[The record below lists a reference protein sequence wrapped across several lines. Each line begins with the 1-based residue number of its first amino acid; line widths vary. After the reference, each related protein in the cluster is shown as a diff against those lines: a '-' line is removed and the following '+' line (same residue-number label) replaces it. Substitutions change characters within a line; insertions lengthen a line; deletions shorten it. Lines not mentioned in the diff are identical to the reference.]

1 MISPEPRKDRIHQ
14 QGIAFI
20 STLVFAILGF
30 VFLSISELEIQ
41 KTSREVFRQID
52 MSSLIPKSL
61 KLSQV
66 EVSDNSMNS
75 VHLIVQ
81 AQEKEAQN
89 DQNESDESEEPSD
102 ASSQTNPQPT
112 RTPSSNQGN
121 SSGVSQPRNTPR
133 MQNDPG
139 RSAGNNAVE
148 SGPSSVSPPLR
159 NNPPSRVANAEPTR
173 SPMSAEGGIPKL
185 PLNSFGRD
193 YKDLDVRQIM
203 DWMKSNPSE
212 LPKGIRQLVRFRPT
226 FLSSVATFTMEGKQY
241 ELYLMCKESLFE
253 VHVVLVEQNEA
264 TYLVDRSF
272 QKLSTY
278 LRKGQVRRTQ
288 DNQIIAVRSNMAS
301 NDSSD
306 EFYSL
311 FLSWWDWASQ
321 VQS

>member
-1 MISPEPRKDRIHQ
+1 MQ
-14 QGIAFI
+14 
-20 STLVFAILGF
+20 
-30 VFLSISELEIQ
+30 
-41 KTSREVFRQID
+41 
-52 MSSLIPKSL
+52 
-61 KLSQV
+61 
-66 EVSDNSMNS
+66 DN
-75 VHLIVQ
+75 
-81 AQEKEAQN
+81 
-89 DQNESDESEEPSD
+89 
-102 ASSQTNPQPT
+102 
-112 RTPSSNQGN
+112 
-121 SSGVSQPRNTPR
+121 
-133 MQNDPG
+133 PG
-139 RSAGNNAVE
+139 TSAGNDAVE
-148 SGPSSVSPPLR
+148 SGPSSTSAPLR

-173 SPMSAEGGIPKL
+173 SPITTEGGIPKL
-185 PLNSFGRD
+185 PLNSFGRN

-203 DWMKSNPSE
+203 DWMKRNPSE
-212 LPKGIRQLVRFRPT
+212 LPKGIRQLVRFRPA

-321 VQS
+321 VQEAS